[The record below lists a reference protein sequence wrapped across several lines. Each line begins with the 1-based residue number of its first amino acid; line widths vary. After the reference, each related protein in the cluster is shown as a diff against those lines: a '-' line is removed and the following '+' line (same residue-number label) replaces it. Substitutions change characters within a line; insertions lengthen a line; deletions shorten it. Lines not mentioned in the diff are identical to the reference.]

1 MYREI
6 NDYEML
12 YLICD
17 GNDSE
22 YEILLEKYRPLIN
35 KVINKYKYVVKN
47 QEE

>member
-17 GNDSE
+17 SDDN
-22 YEILLEKYRPLIN
+22 YEIIFQKYYPFHPVLI
-35 KVINKYKYVVKN
+35 VHP
-47 QEE
+47 